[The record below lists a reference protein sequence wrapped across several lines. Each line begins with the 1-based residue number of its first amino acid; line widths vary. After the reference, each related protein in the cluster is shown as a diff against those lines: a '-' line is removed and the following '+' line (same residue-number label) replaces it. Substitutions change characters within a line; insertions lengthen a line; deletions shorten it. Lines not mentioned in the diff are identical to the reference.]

1 MQFVMPSRRTF
12 GRDVMDL
19 FLEKLNSLIYDNKQ
33 RVSLTI
39 DIWTSVQNMSYMV
52 ITTHFIDSNWC
63 LNMKI
68 IELLILA

>member
-1 MQFVMPSRRTF
+1 MPSRRTF

-39 DIWTSVQNMSYMV
+39 DIWTFVQNMSYIV

-68 IELLILA
+68 IELSILA